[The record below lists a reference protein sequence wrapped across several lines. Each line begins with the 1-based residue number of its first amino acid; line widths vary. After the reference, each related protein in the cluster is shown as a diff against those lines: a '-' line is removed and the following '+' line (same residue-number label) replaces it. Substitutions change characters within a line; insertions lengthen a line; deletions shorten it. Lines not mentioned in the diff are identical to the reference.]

1 MTDNKSGSNVYEI
14 PSTRCF
20 TDDQET
26 SADTIG
32 IYRHYQMLSAG
43 KPVLAADKCEGLS
56 CLPGQCWSDLS
67 AKTDLPWQ
75 FGPPGSSLDV
85 DSQYITVE
93 ESPIPGLGGDL
104 AVSKDCKKGSES
116 ELEWQ
121 WIMDQQQTY
130 KSEWFSTNKF
140 EEDTTTTEDEPS
152 NKPTHREEGL
162 KRAETDSS
170 TITTSSLFSGSKT
183 EGSSSDA
190 GTSNSS
196 KVSGNLSVELSA
208 AKAYSHRDCAVWRT
222 ADSKELAALVS
233 QKGHGYLENCDL
245 PHSQSSFTWKGP
257 LTNSVKD
264 MRSANSSAD
273 KVLLA
278 SLLCRQEPRQ
288 SMQFEC
294 SSSTSEPQP
303 IPSPFPRSSSIN
315 SFEDQKTTA
324 WKTSSGR
331 HIGVSK
337 HGGFEAL
344 GEALCHSQTRARQA
358 EKLAAQALQERE
370 KLARLLF
377 RESWTARTYK
387 QWVQTLELENM
398 WLKMWDMEVWMG
410 KELSD
415 ISSAAEQ
422 MVLNPL
428 KHNTGKH
435 ASRKKTHHHLL
446 SAWEG
451 RRHHKHG
458 CVPESSV
465 WLRCTIGLAF
475 ALGLSFAGAG
485 LMIGWSMGWILLSC

>member
-1 MTDNKSGSNVYEI
+1 MRLISSSSFSEREAKRGCVMSDNKSGSN
-14 PSTRCF
+14 
-20 TDDQET
+20 
-26 SADTIG
+26 
-32 IYRHYQMLSAG
+32 RHYQMLSAG
-43 KPVLAADKCEGLS
+43 KPVPVSMAMDKCEGLS
-56 CLPGQCWSDLS
+56 CLPGECWSDLS

-75 FGPPGSSLDV
+75 FGPGSPLDI

-93 ESPIPGLGGDL
+93 KSPIPGLGDF
-104 AVSKDCKKGSES
+104 AVLKDCKKPSES

-130 KSEWFSTNKF
+130 KSEWFATNN
-140 EEDTTTTEDEPS
+140 EEPS
-152 NKPTHREEGL
+152 NTADKEEGL
-162 KRAETDSS
+162 RLETDSS
-170 TITTSSLFSGSKT
+170 TTTTTSSMFSGSKT
-183 EGSSSDA
+183 EGSSDA

-196 KVSGNLSVELSA
+196 KVSGNLSVELNV
-208 AKAYSHRDCAVWRT
+208 AKASHREGAMWRT

-257 LTNSVKD
+257 LANCDFNSLKD
-264 MRSANSSAD
+264 MKSANSSAD

-278 SLLCRQEPRQ
+278 SLLCPQEPRQ
-288 SMQFEC
+288 SENSM
-294 SSSTSEPQP
+294 SEPQP
-303 IPSPFPRSSSIN
+303 IPSTFPQSSSIK
-315 SFEDQKTTA
+315 SSEDQTMA
-324 WKTSSGR
+324 WKTHSGR

-337 HGGFEAL
+337 HGFEAL

-398 WLKMWDMEVWMG
+398 WLKMCSGRDMEVWMG
-410 KELSD
+410 KELSE

-422 MVLNPL
+422 IVSNPL
-428 KHNTGKH
+428 KHIGKR
-435 ASRKKTHHHLL
+435 ASRKKTHHHLP

-451 RRHHKHG
+451 RHHKHG
-458 CVPESSV
+458 SVPESSV

-485 LMIGWSMGWILLSC
+485 LMIGWSMGWILLSH